1 MPSCRRARS
10 RHRKPPATTVG
21 ADSQSARKANAAA
34 HGPGT
39 YTRRPCVALYAT
51 QTQKLFIFPPH
62 LFKPAKTC
70 YNNPIGL

>member
-1 MPSCRRARS
+1 MPSCRCARS

-21 ADSQSARKANAAA
+21 ADSLSAREPNAAA

-51 QTQKLFIFPPH
+51 QTQK
-62 LFKPAKTC
+62 
-70 YNNPIGL
+70 